1 MEEIIEKSSCW
12 SCLDSASQGMP
23 SSMGGSGVFYS
34 YIIHYGS
41 TFLLDLGEALT
52 IEPVSDV
59 FRSIKYGTKVTGIW
73 GFQAGN

>member
-12 SCLDSASQGMP
+12 SYLDSASQGMP
-23 SSMGGSGVFYS
+23 SMGGSGVFYY

-41 TFLLDLGEALT
+41 TFLLDLGEVLT

-59 FRSIKYGTKVTGIW
+59 FRSIK
-73 GFQAGN
+73 